1 MAAPWTVRT
10 GGSGFP
16 PLVWGG
22 LALCS
27 AALLVASLLTSV
39 RMVVF
44 GRDVEG
50 RIVDLTHSRRITWVA
65 VEYPV
70 DGHGLVR
77 SSRGGFN
84 SMELVALA
92 ESLGRYRE
100 GEAWSDELLIGTP
113 VTVRYAIGRPTMAH
127 IKAWRPLYRE
137 FLFGQLLWTACAA
150 LARLTWRLRSGTR
163 PS

>member
-1 MAAPWTVRT
+1 MAAQRTVRT

-44 GRDVEG
+44 GRDAEA
-50 RIVDLTHSRRITWVA
+50 RIVDLTYHRRITTVVVEYA
-65 VEYPV
+65 VE
-70 DGHGLVR
+70 GHGLVR
-77 SSRGGFN
+77 SRRGGFN
-84 SMELVALA
+84 AMELVALA

-100 GEAWSDELLIGTP
+100 GEAWTSELLIGAP

-137 FLFGQLLWTACAA
+137 LVFGQLLWIGCAA
-150 LARLTWRLRSGTR
+150 LARLTWRLRR
-163 PS
+163 R